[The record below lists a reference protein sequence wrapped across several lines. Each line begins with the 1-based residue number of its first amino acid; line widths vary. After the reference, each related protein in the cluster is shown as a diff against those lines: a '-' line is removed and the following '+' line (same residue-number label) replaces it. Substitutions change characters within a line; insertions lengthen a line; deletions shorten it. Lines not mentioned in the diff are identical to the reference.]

1 MSNKVRT
8 VSTDKAN
15 ITDIDQANTLFQNI
29 KESTDRINKIVAQDS
44 STNGVRVGR
53 YKTDDR
59 RSVVPISETPV
70 IYAVLFIAVIS
81 LILSIILQVEIIK
94 VHAHIEQLSTVVTTV
109 SEQQSLAIS
118 QPSQSSV
125 K

>member
-29 KESTDRINKIVAQDS
+29 KESTYRINKIVAQDS

-59 RSVVPISETPV
+59 SSVVPISETPV

-94 VHAHIEQLSTVVTTV
+94 VHAHIEQLSTVVSTV

>member
-29 KESTDRINKIVAQDS
+29 KESTDRINEIVTQGS
-44 STNGVRVGR
+44 PTNGVRVGR

-59 RSVVPISETPV
+59 RSAPRTSDTPV
-70 IYAVLFIAVIS
+70 IYAVLFIAVLS
-81 LILSIILQVEIIK
+81 LILSIILQVEISE
-94 VHAHIEQLSTVVTTV
+94 VHNHVEQLDRELTTM
-109 SEQQSLAIS
+109 SEQQSLAI
-118 QPSQSSV
+118 QHPSQSSV

>member
-29 KESTDRINKIVAQDS
+29 KESTYRINKIVAQDS
-44 STNGVRVGR
+44 STNGVRVDR

-94 VHAHIEQLSTVVTTV
+94 VHAHIEQLSTVVSTV